1 MLDKR
6 RIFMDWIKKHV
17 DTVAVLGGVLAAVL
31 WMNGQFNEV
40 KKELAIIKTVLII
53 KGIMPESLC
62 SNTEVQK

>member
-1 MLDKR
+1 
-6 RIFMDWIKKHV
+6 MDWIKKHV